1 MVICCLFSV
10 DDLEVTLNVLM
21 TSPSRRN
28 PTSDRLAGRVTEHRN
43 ANVLLMMAKPGVK
56 QLIEGPGTSD
66 DVVSTSRDVDVMEV
80 NDDVVLSVTAVLL
93 SGEVAPLVVA
103 ELVVDDALRE
113 NNSVHQFICSKKL
126 IHINTEPLKN

>member
-43 ANVLLMMAKPGVK
+43 ANVLLMLAQPGVK
-56 QLIEGPGTSD
+56 QLTDGPGASD

-80 NDDVVLSVTAVLL
+80 NDVVLSVTAVLL
-93 SGEVAPLVVA
+93 SGEVAPSVVA
-103 ELVVDDALRE
+103 DDAFRKKS
-113 NNSVHQFICSKKL
+113 SVYQFVCFQKFIR
-126 IHINTEPLKN
+126 IDTETL